1 MWTGLRFCNALK
13 EAENKIKWSERVAM
27 SVAPQRSPWLWDTQ
41 CKVQGRRDSFLVRMI
56 SSIGSQPDLVTNKA
70 ELS

>member
-1 MWTGLRFCNALK
+1 
-13 EAENKIKWSERVAM
+13 M